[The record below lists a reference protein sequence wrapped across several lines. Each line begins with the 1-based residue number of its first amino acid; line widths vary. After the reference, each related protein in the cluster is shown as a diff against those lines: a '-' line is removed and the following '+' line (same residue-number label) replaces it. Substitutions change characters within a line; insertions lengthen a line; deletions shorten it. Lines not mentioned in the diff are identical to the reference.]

1 MDKTFITRVYNRSG
15 LLVRFASVLTRLNLN
30 IKSLMVTPDE
40 DQKISTISF
49 IFESQND
56 KQTATV
62 RRNLL
67 KQLDVLTVNDGF
79 CHY

>member
-1 MDKTFITRVYNRSG
+1 MKIK
-15 LLVRFASVLTRLNLN
+15 RFRQFHLSLNL
-30 IKSLMVTPDE
+30 K
-40 DQKISTISF
+40 
-49 IFESQND
+49 ND